1 MEKAP
6 ALQALGQRFFFP
18 LVRAG
23 VDTGNSWDVV
33 WVLNESNPF
42 NETGNL

>member
-6 ALQALGQRFFFP
+6 ALQALGQRFLFP

-23 VDTGNSWDVV
+23 MDTGNSWDVV
-33 WVLNESNPF
+33 WVVNKSSPVHEM
-42 NETGNL
+42 GNL